1 MTLTRWLIALL
12 VFLNVATLAWQWDA
26 FARWGWGPHSAR
38 EPERVLNQIRP
49 AGLTIETPAVAA
61 QGLAASSAQTE
72 SSAAASPPPE
82 GSVPASPPAP
92 APAKAP

>member
-26 FARWGWGPHSAR
+26 FARWGWSPNSAR

-49 AGLTIETPAVAA
+49 EGLTIETPAVAA
-61 QGLAASSAQTE
+61 QRLAASSAQTE
-72 SSAAASPPPE
+72 SSAAASPAPE
-82 GSVPASPPAP
+82 GSAP
-92 APAKAP
+92 VYPSAPGKAP